1 MSLPTPRHY
10 QQKAINLMR
19 KAYIDGK
26 RKILLWLATGGGKSV
41 IFLIFI
47 STLLMNKKK
56 VCFVVKRKQLV
67 LQAQRHFQKAGIQ
80 SSIVMANSKGFD
92 PHANFQICSID
103 TITRRNLDFLQDY
116 DFVIV
121 DEAHDS
127 VSPSYVNFF
136 DICQTVLKVKCFIGL
151 TATPFPVGNIVH
163 SFWDSCV
170 KPIEMHELM
179 EMGFLVDCD
188 LYRPDEIDLSE
199 VKITGGDYDSKQLSA
214 KMRDMTIIG
223 DTLELYNKYGNN
235 LPALCFCVD
244 KDHSM
249 RIAEEFNRAG
259 IRAIHCDESTP
270 QDERD
275 EAIKMLQNH
284 LKMEKPFVL
293 CNVNIFSTGVDIPEA
308 IVGIFARPT
317 KSENLWI
324 QQAGR
329 LFRPCRICG
338 KCDSQYDNSDN
349 CPVCGYDKPKFIK
362 LKAVLIDQGH
372 NSKYLGHPYL
382 VRYPALTK
390 EDVKKRAEAGIP
402 LAKTCRNCYAHYPV
416 ELKKCPLCTGAE
428 TREKFY
434 ETKEG
439 EFRLYNEYEQIKK
452 TFTDLQRIQLET
464 GKKPNWKFFQM
475 YKTYGDTVMK
485 YKDEFSIPSWVPKLY
500 AKSQEEKLEGM
511 IYK

>member
-1 MSLPTPRHY
+1 MRLPTPRKY
-10 QQKAINLMR
+10 QQKAIDLMR
-19 KAYIDGK
+19 KAYADGK
-26 RKILLWLATGGGKSV
+26 RKILLYLATGGGKSI

-47 STLLMNKKK
+47 TTLLLNKKK

-92 PHANFQICSID
+92 PNANFQICSID

-121 DEAHDS
+121 DEAHDA
-127 VSPSYVNFF
+127 VSPSYINFF

-151 TATPFPVGNIVH
+151 TATPFPVGNRVH

-199 VKITGGDYDSKQLSA
+199 VKITGGDYDSKQLSV
-214 KMRDMTIIG
+214 KMRDMTIMG
-223 DTLELYNKYGNN
+223 DTIALYKKYGQN
-235 LPALCFCVD
+235 LPALVFCVD
-244 KDHSM
+244 KEHS
-249 RIAEEFNRAG
+249 ISICEEFKRAG
-259 IRAIHCDESTP
+259 IQAVHCDDGTSQE
-270 QDERD
+270 DRD
-275 EAIKMLQNH
+275 YAISL
-284 LKMEKPFVL
+284 LKQSLRDNKPFAL
-293 CNVNIFSTGVDIPEA
+293 CNVGIFTTGTDIPEA
-308 IVGIFARPT
+308 CVGVIPRPT

-324 QQAGR
+324 QIVGR

-338 KCDSQYDNSDN
+338 KCNSQYDNSPN
-349 CPVCGYDKPKFIK
+349 CPVCGYDKPSFIK
-362 LKAVLIDQGH
+362 NKAVLIDQGH

-390 EDVKKRAEAGIP
+390 EDLKKRSEAGIP

-475 YKTYGDTVMK
+475 YKSYGDTIMK
-485 YKDEFSIPSWVPKLY
+485 YKEEFGIPNWVPKLY